1 MICSDL
7 FASARKAVF
16 PAPTATGVHRLR
28 NTWSSLLSQ
37 PVANYASF
45 TSRIQVHGKGPRKN
59 KVGATAT
66 GGSGCGGW
74 GRRNLP
80 QKSSTVLSEPKISL
94 SPLGYSTSEPEK
106 HSRLQLLFSHW
117 LQSAGFKNVGN
128 LLLKI
133 GERLKS
139 PAFVSFSSYDLWL
152 PDLPTDFVSLCTA
165 WFWDFKTSMHLPK
178 IKHFDGTPRI
188 QLACVVCAKTIIHQA
203 AR

>member
-106 HSRLQLLFSHW
+106 TFKASTAFFPLITECRLQKRWKFVTQDRWTFEIARVRVVLFVW
-117 LQSAGFKNVGN
+117 LM
-128 LLLKI
+128 I
-133 GERLKS
+133 T
-139 PAFVSFSSYDLWL
+139 WL
-152 PDLPTDFVSLCTA
+152 TNWLCEL
-165 WFWDFKTSMHLPK
+165 MH
-178 IKHFDGTPRI
+178 
-188 QLACVVCAKTIIHQA
+188 CVVLRFQNFYAFAKDKAFWWYTSYSTCMCGMC
-203 AR
+203 